1 MSLARRFF
9 YARKDVK
16 HVDVEITGQSAE
28 VAAVCRDLR
37 HGGGKQRFVK
47 GATHMKSRKQPELA
61 ATLKGAA
68 MVEAIEAGLV
78 PKSSGGDGWNIAPF
92 LRFWDN
98 FAPLL
103 NEAVQSCGKKRR

>member
-1 MSLARRFF
+1 MN
-9 YARKDVK
+9 
-16 HVDVEITGQSAE
+16 VEITDHSAE
-28 VAAVCRDLR
+28 VDAVCRDLR
-37 HGGGKQRFVK
+37 RGGGKQRFVK

-78 PKSSGGDGWNIAPF
+78 PNSSGGDGWNIAPF

>member
-1 MSLARRFF
+1 MLLTK
-9 YARKDVK
+9 YDEDVFAMI
-16 HVDVEITGQSAE
+16 VEITCQSAE
-28 VAAVCRDLR
+28 VAAVRCDLR
-37 HGGGKQRFVK
+37 RCSGKQRFVK

-103 NEAVQSCGKKRR
+103 NEAVQSCGKKRK